1 MFSSNKAIISA
12 GVCIALLLAARSFYS
27 LSRTPQTAPEVQP
40 ESRSATQPRILG
52 GSAFLPN
59 GNTALGNDSE
69 ETGSQPAVSGTTI
82 PQPTEQPQIQAPAPS
97 IEEIRKKIVSAAS
110 GEPEQEDMLNLPAV
124 PDNEISIDSTGAKT
138 REEYLVYFSTHHSDI
153 VFDGLRFE
161 KVLKDENKIPLL
173 PFRLAEQALKD
184 EGASTTYDSLV
195 VFKDFIKAK
204 IIYEGHIKV
213 SGDAITLN
221 KKIIAFDKLT
231 LELIDKAMNI
241 ELGVAAKNDME
252 IFSQKFGATAS
263 FEHDLLLQQTGMIAT
278 NNFFENFFRKTL
290 AFLGAEKALAAIGV
304 PFGGLA
310 TVIVPCICSAG
321 TLVTIGPPVPA
332 ELFVSIAWAATPV
345 FFLYKA
351 LHPGA
356 WWLGLYE
363 PAPVPCLEPAPPPAM
378 CLPIGAGVPP
388 TIAGTS
394 P

>member
-27 LSRTPQTAPEVQP
+27 LSRAPQTAPKAQP
-40 ESRSATQPRILG
+40 ESHSTVQSRAMNG
-52 GSAFLPN
+52 NAFLPN
-59 GNTALGNDSE
+59 GDTALNNASE
-69 ETGSQPAVSGTTI
+69 GTKDPSAVSGATDPRSI
-82 PQPTEQPQIQAPAPS
+82 KQPRIQAPTPS
-97 IEEIRKKIVSAAS
+97 LEEVREKIASAVS
-110 GEPEQEDMLNLPAV
+110 GEPEREDMLDLPTV
-124 PDNEISIDSTGAKT
+124 SDNEISVDSTGAKT
-138 REEYLVYFSTHHSDI
+138 REEYLAYFSTHHSDI
-153 VFDGLRFE
+153 VFDNLRFE

-184 EGASTTYDSLV
+184 GSVSTTRDSLV

-263 FEHDLLLQQTGMIAT
+263 FEHDLLLKQTGVVAHGS
-278 NNFFENFFRKTL
+278 FPEKVFKRLAALLVPEKT
-290 AFLGAEKALAAIGV
+290 FAAIGV

-310 TVIVPCICSAG
+310 KVIIPCICSAG

-332 ELFVSIAWAATPV
+332 ELFVSIAWAATPA